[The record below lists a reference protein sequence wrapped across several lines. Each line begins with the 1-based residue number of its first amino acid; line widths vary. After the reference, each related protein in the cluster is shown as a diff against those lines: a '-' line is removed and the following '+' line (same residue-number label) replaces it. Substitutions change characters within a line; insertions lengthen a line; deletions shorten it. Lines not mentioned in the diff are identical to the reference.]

1 MTFESP
7 VGPSFVDKDWP
18 IDQDLMRLNCVIVDD
33 DPMSVKMLEAMVSQ
47 TDKLDLARSFND
59 PVEAMKYLREHLI
72 DILFLDV
79 EMPGMTGL
87 EMLGTLEERPSVVLV
102 SSKAEYALDGYEFDV
117 EDFLLKPPTYARFL
131 KAVDRIK
138 ERSSSE
144 ESILFKGDF
153 VFVKS
158 DSALVKV
165 DIRNV
170 KWVEALADYVALV
183 TTEKKFVCHS
193 TMKAIEGKLPPDQF
207 VRVHRSYIVRIDQI
221 DQIEDKTV
229 SVGRKVIPVGG
240 TYRDGLMK
248 RLNLI

>member
-1 MTFESP
+1 
-7 VGPSFVDKDWP
+7 
-18 IDQDLMRLNCVIVDD
+18 MRLNCVIVDD
-33 DPMSVKMLEAMVSQ
+33 DPMSVKVLETMVAK
-47 TDKLDLARSFND
+47 TDKLDLVKSFND

-87 EMLGTLEERPSVVLV
+87 EMLGTLDERPSVILV

-117 EDFLLKPPTYARFL
+117 VDFLLKPPSYARFL
-131 KAVDRIK
+131 KAVEKIR
-138 ERSSSE
+138 ERNAID
-144 ESILFKGDF
+144 ESIFFKGDF

-165 DIRNV
+165 DIRKV
-170 KWVEALADYVALV
+170 MWVEALADYVALV
-183 TTEKKFVCHS
+183 TTDKKFVCHS
-193 TMKAIEGKLPPDQF
+193 TMKAIEAKLPPDQF

-240 TYRDGLMK
+240 TYRDGLMN